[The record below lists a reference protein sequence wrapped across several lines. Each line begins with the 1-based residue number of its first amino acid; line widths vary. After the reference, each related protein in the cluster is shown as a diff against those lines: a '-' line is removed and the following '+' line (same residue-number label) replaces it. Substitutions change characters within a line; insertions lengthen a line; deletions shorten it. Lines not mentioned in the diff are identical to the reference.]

1 MSALDKVFFDFAE
14 VGEVLASSPSFFIPF
29 GVWTEAP
36 RHEGF
41 ADDLNQKFV
50 MIRVLEDKAVVSFG
64 EWFGVFQV
72 EHDLS

>member
-1 MSALDKVFFDFAE
+1 
-14 VGEVLASSPSFFIPF
+14 
-29 GVWTEAP
+29 
-36 RHEGF
+36 
-41 ADDLNQKFV
+41 V